1 MGMDLA
7 DMEQRV
13 TELNELSNIY
23 SLICSDNGS
32 VLYQSAY
39 LKMLQSQLR
48 QEISYFLM
56 ISNMIQVKILTSL
69 VWFFVW

>member
-48 QEISYFLM
+48 QEISYFESL
-56 ISNMIQVKILTSL
+56 IRSVKSVNSDIN
-69 VWFFVW
+69 